1 MLIFDIFVNDMG
13 KTLSVIPYDL
23 IGVEHKKQP
32 IKDSEGN
39 TTSETE
45 PYSSYLVEIP
55 KGHGKLS
62 RKQITVKVVED
73 SSLILDEDQ
82 LNDGRYQITFSDLSV
97 SYVDSQRRTIYLRA
111 TKYEILDTET
121 GKVVGSRA

>member
-1 MLIFDIFVNDMG
+1 MG

>member
-1 MLIFDIFVNDMG
+1 MILFDIFVNEMG
-13 KTLSVIPYDL
+13 RTLAAIPLDL
-23 IGVEHKKQP
+23 LDIEHKEQP
-32 IKDSEGN
+32 VKDSNGN
-39 TTSETE
+39 ITSETE

-62 RKQITVKVVED
+62 RKQITVKVIED

-121 GKVVGSRA
+121 GKGVSRRE